1 MDVSPSKRKLA
12 RSTLSGMTS
21 QYTVTAVNGLVQIGV
36 LALLARLL
44 LPRDFGQVGLAMAY
58 IGFWSLAARLGLTA
72 AIVRRPALTERD
84 IRAGFTLAVLF
95 GLMATGLVWATAPLA
110 ARALGS
116 VSLTGIIRALGISLA
131 IAGLS
136 TVAEALI
143 QRQLAWAHLV
153 RADLASTI
161 VGQSAV
167 SCMLA
172 ALGLGAWA
180 LVGGTLASSAIR
192 SALLLRA
199 LPHAKRPLWAGAET
213 RELLRYGGNFALA
226 RGLNYAAQ
234 QGDNVVVG
242 RMLGLEALG
251 FYSRAF
257 KLMMTPVSNFG
268 VILTRVLFPVMARI
282 QGEAERVRTGYLTG
296 IAVLSLVTG
305 PLSAL
310 MVTLAPEIVLVLLGP
325 RWLAAVLPFQILSL
339 GLVLRNPNLMTYTLD
354 GAPEALGKRSLREGL
369 YALAVVCGA
378 LVGASFGMA
387 GVACGV
393 LFGVVVNYAAGTRI
407 SVELTG
413 CSFRDHARAQLPGV
427 LLGAA
432 AAAIA
437 LPARLALQAAGAPAP
452 VILALVG
459 LATTAGLGGLLF
471 AYPSLVGDYGRMA
484 IRLSGAALAGR
495 LAGSRLAWLE
505 GLSSGVVRRWGS
517 ASPAGADGQ
526 TTP

>member
-1 MDVSPSKRKLA
+1 
-12 RSTLSGMTS
+12 
-21 QYTVTAVNGLVQIGV
+21 
-36 LALLARLL
+36 
-44 LPRDFGQVGLAMAY
+44 
-58 IGFWSLAARLGLTA
+58 
-72 AIVRRPALTERD
+72 
-84 IRAGFTLAVLF
+84 
-95 GLMATGLVWATAPLA
+95 
-110 ARALGS
+110 
-116 VSLTGIIRALGISLA
+116 
-131 IAGLS
+131 
-136 TVAEALI
+136 
-143 QRQLAWAHLV
+143 
-153 RADLASTI
+153 
-161 VGQSAV
+161 
-167 SCMLA
+167 
-172 ALGLGAWA
+172 
-180 LVGGTLASSAIR
+180 
-192 SALLLRA
+192 
-199 LPHAKRPLWAGAET
+199 
-213 RELLRYGGNFALA
+213 
-226 RGLNYAAQ
+226 
-234 QGDNVVVG
+234 
-242 RMLGLEALG
+242 
-251 FYSRAF
+251 
-257 KLMMTPVSNFG
+257 
-268 VILTRVLFPVMARI
+268 
-282 QGEAERVRTGYLTG
+282 
-296 IAVLSLVTG
+296 
-305 PLSAL
+305 
-310 MVTLAPEIVLVLLGP
+310 VLVLLGP
-325 RWLAAVLPFQILSL
+325 RWLAAVLPFQILPL